1 MNNTMQPIAGKL
13 NPSLSKE
20 THWSSVISLWIAAA
34 LLGAVTSLLVWA
46 FMKGFGWLNS
56 LTLGTFGALPA
67 PTGQIATALIPAIGG
82 LLVAFLMHA
91 WSRPDRLAAM
101 AHVIDGV
108 TAQGGRLNTFNGFIF
123 ILGSLIGIG
132 FGAPVGADTPSAMI
146 GGHIGSL
153 VGGRLHWNENHVR
166 ALVVAGVGAGISATY
181 FAQLA
186 AVFFALE
193 VVVGG
198 FGGVLFAV
206 PTLIAVAFSAL
217 VTFWLSG
224 APVQYAIPAGGL
236 AWNWT
241 LLLQIGAALLA
252 ALAAIVYVNLLPTLK
267 KFWTNVRMPFWAKAG
282 LAGLI
287 VGIVGIWLPDIFGT
301 GLSQMKTI
309 FSGNI
314 YPFSI
319 LIALL
324 TAKII
329 LTPNSLGA
337 GFVGGVIGPALLIG
351 SALGAAYGQLLVW
364 LIPGTTL
371 SPVVFAM
378 IATAAMLAGT
388 FHAPL
393 FGAMMIFEMSGN
405 YELLLPLLL
414 AAAIGY
420 GVAKPFQPGSAY
432 TFAFKPLGVTFI
444 PGTFQ
449 EEQRN
454 EVKQ

>member
-1 MNNTMQPIAGKL
+1 MKVLLQMNTVA
-13 NPSLSKE
+13 PSGTDNCAPSDVEKSR
-20 THWSSVISLWIAAA
+20 WSSVIALWIAAA
-34 LLGAVTSLLVWA
+34 LLGAVTSLLVRV
-46 FMKGFGWLNS
+46 FMKGFGWLNEV
-56 LTLGTFGALPA
+56 TLDTFGALPA
-67 PTGQIATALIPAIGG
+67 PAGQIATALIPAIGG
-82 LLVAFLMHA
+82 LLVALLMHA
-91 WSRPDRLAAM
+91 LTRPEKLAAM
-101 AHVIDGV
+101 ANVIDGV
-108 TAQGGRLNTFNGFIF
+108 TARSGKLNAFNGLIYV
-123 ILGSLIGIG
+123 LGSLIGIG

-146 GGHIGSL
+146 GGHLGSL
-153 VGGRLHWNENHVR
+153 VAGRLKWNGNQVR

-193 VVVGG
+193 VVLGG
-198 FGGVLFAV
+198 FGGVLFVV

-217 VTFWLSG
+217 VNFWLGG
-224 APVQYAIPAGGL
+224 APAQYAIPTGAL

-252 ALAAIVYVNLLPTLK
+252 AVAAIIYVNLLPAMK
-267 KFWTNVRMPFWAKAG
+267 KGWAKVKMPFWAKTA
-282 LAGLI
+282 LAGLL
-287 VGIVGIWLPDIFGT
+287 VGIVGIWLPDVFGT
-301 GLSQMKTI
+301 GLDQMKTI

-314 YPFSI
+314 YPFSM

-324 TAKII
+324 IAKII

-351 SALGAAYGQLLVW
+351 AALGAAYGQIMVW
-364 LIPGTTL
+364 LNPGTTL
-371 SPVVFAM
+371 SPVAFAM

-405 YELLLPLLL
+405 YELLLPLLF

-420 GVAKPFQPGSAY
+420 GVASRFQPGSAY
-432 TFAFKPLGVTFI
+432 TFAFRPLGIRFK

-449 EEQRN
+449 E
-454 EVKQ
+454 V